1 MSRWIFMSMLVCGL
15 GAIAVAAGAQ
25 NSATA
30 ETARQNA
37 QQGTQSQSGQPAAN
51 QTQSGQ
57 SQTGQAQ
64 SGQVQSGQSQSGQAG
79 AQQNPATPATP
90 APPPAAR
97 ATDVAS
103 PDSILEAT
111 YDVISGPAGQ
121 KRDWDR
127 FRSLFSPGAR
137 LVAVSKKPDGTLG
150 AFSVTP
156 DQYATYADAY
166 FAKNG
171 FYEREAARHADRYAD
186 IMQIFSTY
194 ESRHDAKDATPFAR
208 GINSFQLF
216 YDGARWW
223 VVTIYWQEESPDNPL
238 PKEFLPP
245 AQ

>member
-1 MSRWIFMSMLVCGL
+1 MSRWIFTSMLVFGL
-15 GAIAVAAGAQ
+15 CAMAATAGAQ

-30 ETARQNA
+30 VSAIQAA
-37 QQGTQSQSGQPAAN
+37 QQGTQSQSAQPAATQSQSQQN
-51 QTQSGQ
+51 QSSQAQSGQ
-57 SQTGQAQ
+57 SQSA
-64 SGQVQSGQSQSGQAG
+64 QSQSGQAG
-79 AQQNPATPATP
+79 AQQNPATPAAP

-103 PDSILEAT
+103 PDAILAAT

-137 LVAVSKKPDGTLG
+137 LIAVSKKPDGKLG
-150 AFSVTP
+150 VFSVTP
-156 DQYATYADAY
+156 DQYATYGDPY

-171 FYEREAARHADRYAD
+171 FFERESARHADRYGN

-194 ESRHDAKDATPFAR
+194 ESRHDAKDANPFAR

-216 YDGARWW
+216 FDGARWW
-223 VVTIYWQEESPDNPL
+223 VVTIYWQEESADNPL
-238 PKEFLPP
+238 PKEYLPP
-245 AQ
+245 SQ

>member
-1 MSRWIFMSMLVCGL
+1 MSMLFCGL
-15 GAIAVAAGAQ
+15 GAIAATAYAQ

-30 ETARQNA
+30 VTAKQDA
-37 QQGTQSQSGQPAAN
+37 QQGTQSQSGQSAAN
-51 QTQSGQ
+51 QSQSGQ
-57 SQTGQAQ
+57 TQTSQAQSGQAQ
-64 SGQVQSGQSQSGQAG
+64 SGQPQSGQSQSGQAG
-79 AQQNPATPATP
+79 VQQNPATPAAP

-103 PDSILEAT
+103 PDAILAAT

-127 FRSLFSPGAR
+127 FRSLFLPGAR

-156 DQYATYADAY
+156 DEYATYADAY

-171 FYEREAARHADRYAD
+171 FYEKESARHADRYAD

-216 YDGARWW
+216 FDGARWW

-245 AQ
+245 TQ

>member
-15 GAIAVAAGAQ
+15 GAMAAATGAHISAPAV
-25 NSATA
+25 SAKQD
-30 ETARQNA
+30 ARE
-37 QQGTQSQSGQPAAN
+37 GMQSQSGQSAENQSQSAQSQTGQTQPG

-57 SQTGQAQ
+57 PQ
-64 SGQVQSGQSQSGQAG
+64 SGQTG
-79 AQQNPATPATP
+79 AQQNPATP

-103 PDSILEAT
+103 PDAILAAT

-127 FRSLFSPGAR
+127 FRSLFLPGAR

-156 DQYATYADAY
+156 DEYATYADAY
-166 FAKNG
+166 FVKNG
-171 FYEREAARHADRYAD
+171 FYEKESARHADRYAD

-245 AQ
+245 TP